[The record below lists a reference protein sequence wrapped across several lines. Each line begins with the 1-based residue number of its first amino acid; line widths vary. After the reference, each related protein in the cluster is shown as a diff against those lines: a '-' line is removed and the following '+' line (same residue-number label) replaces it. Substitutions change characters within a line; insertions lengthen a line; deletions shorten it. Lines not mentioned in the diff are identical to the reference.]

1 MAAAPRRA
9 RPRERLPRGDR
20 RRRGAHPPGSAR
32 DRRGGAGARDHAEP
46 HQERLPREQ
55 RERLFPLALELA
67 TRHGIP
73 VKLDCSAA
81 PFVAWHAPDAER
93 LEQFEVAGCIGS
105 LSLLGVDERGKTSA
119 CSFYPGGGDDVVD
132 LARGWEASAAYAPF
146 RNYVDTAE
154 EPCRSCPYLRTCR
167 GGCRAVALF
176 LTRRDDA
183 PDPECPRVED
193 HQRARL

>member
-1 MAAAPRRA
+1 MA
-9 RPRERLPRGDR
+9 RG
-20 RRRGAHPPGSAR
+20 
-32 DRRGGAGARDHAEP
+32 
-46 HQERLPREQ
+46 LIVV
-55 RERLFPLALELA
+55 LLALVVAPSAPAQPKQVKPDRAAINRLLDEF
-67 TRHGIP
+67 IP
-73 VKLDCSAA
+73 AV
-81 PFVAWHAPDAER
+81 V
-93 LEQFEVAGCIGS
+93 EQ
-105 LSLLGVDERGKTSA
+105 K
-119 CSFYPGGGDDVVD
+119 D
-132 LARGWEASAAYAPF
+132 LKRGWEASAAYAPF